1 MARLLYSVTM
11 SLDGCIAGPGGDMS
25 WLADHLAPDPRALA
39 LAGRVGALLVGRNTW
54 GGDDPNRGTDEEG
67 AFSGAWTGP
76 QIVLSHTADTVPVPV
91 PDVTFADDLH
101 RAVDLAKVAAGDRY
115 VNVLG
120 ADVARQCA
128 RAGLLDEVL
137 TFVAPVLLG
146 DGVRLFD
153 DPGGASVAL
162 ERMEPA
168 DALGDPSLA
177 SSDPDLPPALWYRVV
192 R

>member
-25 WLADHLAPDPRALA
+25 WLAEHLAPDPRALA
-39 LAGRVGALLVGRNTW
+39 LAERVGALLVGRGTW

-76 QIVLSHTADTVPVPV
+76 QVVLSHTADTVPI
-91 PDVTFADDLH
+91 PDVAFADDLH
-101 RAVDLAKVAAGDRY
+101 RAVALAQEAAGDRY

-120 ADVARQCA
+120 ADIARQCA

-137 TFVAPVLLG
+137 AFVAPVLLG

-153 DPGGASVAL
+153 DPGGVAVAL
-162 ERMEPA
+162 ERVEPA
-168 DALGDPSLA
+168 DVLGDPALA
-177 SSDPDLPPALWYRVV
+177 TSDPGLPPALWYRVV

>member
-25 WLADHLAPDPRALA
+25 WLTDHLGPDPRADA
-39 LAGRVGALLVGRNTW
+39 LATRVGALLVGRNTW

-76 QIVLSHTADTVPVPV
+76 QVVLSHTADEVPL
-91 PDVTFADDLH
+91 PDATFADDLH
-101 RAVDLAKVAAGDRY
+101 RAVELAKEAAGDRY

-137 TFVAPVLLG
+137 AFVAPVLLG

-153 DPGGASVAL
+153 DPGGRSVAL
-162 ERMEPA
+162 ERIRAE
-168 DALGDPSLA
+168 DVLGAPDRAPDDPG
-177 SSDPDLPPALWYRVV
+177 LPPALWYRVV